1 MTIQQLNYVIT
12 ISEKGSLNKA
22 AEVLYVTQPSLT
34 SAVRELERELGITLF
49 NRGGKGVTLTNDGAE
64 FIQYARQVVNQY
76 DRLLEKYGKGGN
88 LRKKFGISCQHYSFA
103 VKSFVE
109 MVKQFDTD
117 EYEFAIRE
125 SKTRDVIEDVAAGKS
140 EVGILY
146 LSDFNR
152 KAIGKFL
159 KSNQLEFHPL
169 INCEPYVYLWK
180 GHPLADKDT
189 LINDCNVM
197 DPWLQERINVPD
209 MVSLLSA
216 EKRVRLLSAI
226 VDLGLS
232 LYGTRTWLTKYH
244 YDSRLNLAFVDEE
257 VWTVEENQNIYNH
270 AKIGINVSH
279 VQALDGFPWRILDIL
294 SSNACLVSDYHSG
307 FSKVLEGCYFP
318 TYRDPF
324 EARDLCK
331 WLLRD
336 ETARKQI
343 VRECNRFVS
352 EHFTLDRFLE
362 QLEELSSVKLRRQN

>member
-22 AEVLYVTQPSLT
+22 AEVRFVTQPSLT
-34 SAVRELERELGITLF
+34 SAVRELEKELGITLF

-64 FIQYARQVVNQY
+64 FIQYARQVVTQY

-125 SKTRDVIEDVAAGKS
+125 SKTRDVIEDVTTGKS

-169 INCEPYVYLWK
+169 IKCEPYVYLWK
-180 GHPLADKDT
+180 GHPLA
-189 LINDCNVM
+189 
-197 DPWLQERINVPD
+197 
-209 MVSLLSA
+209 
-216 EKRVRLLSAI
+216 
-226 VDLGLS
+226 G
-232 LYGTRTWLTKYH
+232 
-244 YDSRLNLAFVDEE
+244 
-257 VWTVEENQNIYNH
+257 
-270 AKIGINVSH
+270 
-279 VQALDGFPWRILDIL
+279 
-294 SSNACLVSDYHSG
+294 
-307 FSKVLEGCYFP
+307 
-318 TYRDPF
+318 
-324 EARDLCK
+324 
-331 WLLRD
+331 
-336 ETARKQI
+336 KQSI
-343 VRECNRFVS
+343 R
-352 EHFTLDRFLE
+352 
-362 QLEELSSVKLRRQN
+362 LEELRDYPCLSFEQGPSGAFYFAEEILSTYDYIRTIKATDRATMLNLMVGLNGYTLCSGIICEELNGSDYVAVAFEDEEEEVAAGRMEIGYIVKENMILSQMGEKYIAELQRYLSDVQS

>member
-1 MTIQQLNYVIT
+1 VRTMTIQQLNYVIT

-159 KSNQLEFHPL
+159 KSNQLEFHQL

-180 GHPLADKDT
+180 GHPLA
-189 LINDCNVM
+189 
-197 DPWLQERINVPD
+197 
-209 MVSLLSA
+209 
-216 EKRVRLLSAI
+216 
-226 VDLGLS
+226 
-232 LYGTRTWLTKYH
+232 
-244 YDSRLNLAFVDEE
+244 
-257 VWTVEENQNIYNH
+257 
-270 AKIGINVSH
+270 
-279 VQALDGFPWRILDIL
+279 
-294 SSNACLVSDYHSG
+294 
-307 FSKVLEGCYFP
+307 
-318 TYRDPF
+318 
-324 EARDLCK
+324 
-331 WLLRD
+331 
-336 ETARKQI
+336 KQKSI
-343 VRECNRFVS
+343 R
-352 EHFTLDRFLE
+352 
-362 QLEELSSVKLRRQN
+362 LEELQDYPCLSFEQGPSGAFYFSEEILSTYDYIRTIKTTDRATMLNLMVGLNGYTLCSGIICEELNGSDYVAVAFEDKEEEVAAGRMEIGYIVKENMILSQMAEMYIGELKKYLGTIQN

>member
-22 AEVLYVTQPSLT
+22 AEVLFVTQPSLT
-34 SAVRELERELGITLF
+34 SAVRELEKELGITLF

-64 FIQYARQVVNQY
+64 FIQYARQVVTQY

-125 SKTRDVIEDVAAGKS
+125 SKTRDVIEDVTTGKS

-169 INCEPYVYLWK
+169 IKCEPYVYLWK
-180 GHPLADKDT
+180 GHPLAGKKS
-189 LINDCNVM
+189 I
-197 DPWLQERINVPD
+197 R
-209 MVSLLSA
+209 
-216 EKRVRLLSAI
+216 
-226 VDLGLS
+226 
-232 LYGTRTWLTKYH
+232 
-244 YDSRLNLAFVDEE
+244 
-257 VWTVEENQNIYNH
+257 
-270 AKIGINVSH
+270 
-279 VQALDGFPWRILDIL
+279 
-294 SSNACLVSDYHSG
+294 
-307 FSKVLEGCYFP
+307 
-318 TYRDPF
+318 
-324 EARDLCK
+324 
-331 WLLRD
+331 
-336 ETARKQI
+336 
-343 VRECNRFVS
+343 
-352 EHFTLDRFLE
+352 
-362 QLEELSSVKLRRQN
+362 LEELRDYPCLSFEQGPSGAFYFSEEILSTYDYIRTIKATDRATMLNLMVGLNGYTLCSGIICEELNGSDYVAVAFEDEEEEVAAGRMEIGYIVKENMILSQMGEKYIKELRRYLSSIQNS

>member
-34 SAVRELERELGITLF
+34 SAVRELEKELGITLF

-64 FIQYARQVVNQY
+64 FIQYARQVVTQY

-125 SKTRDVIEDVAAGKS
+125 SKTRDVIEDVTTGKS

-159 KSNQLEFHPL
+159 KSSQLEFHPL
-169 INCEPYVYLWK
+169 IKCEPYVYLWK
-180 GHPLADKDT
+180 GHPLAQKK
-189 LINDCNVM
+189 
-197 DPWLQERINVPD
+197 
-209 MVSLLSA
+209 S
-216 EKRVRLLSAI
+216 
-226 VDLGLS
+226 
-232 LYGTRTWLTKYH
+232 
-244 YDSRLNLAFVDEE
+244 
-257 VWTVEENQNIYNH
+257 
-270 AKIGINVSH
+270 
-279 VQALDGFPWRILDIL
+279 IL
-294 SSNACLVSDYHSG
+294 
-307 FSKVLEGCYFP
+307 
-318 TYRDPF
+318 
-324 EARDLCK
+324 
-331 WLLRD
+331 
-336 ETARKQI
+336 
-343 VRECNRFVS
+343 
-352 EHFTLDRFLE
+352 
-362 QLEELSSVKLRRQN
+362 LEELRDYPCLSFEQGPSGAFYFAEEILSTYDYIRTIKATDRATMLNLMVGLNGYTLCSGIICEELNGSDYVAVAFDDEEEEVAAGRMEIGYIVKENMILSQMAEKYIGELRRYLGV

>member
-34 SAVRELERELGITLF
+34 SAVRELEKELGITLF

-64 FIQYARQVVNQY
+64 FIQYARQVVTQY

-125 SKTRDVIEDVAAGKS
+125 TKTRDVIEDVTTGKS

-159 KSNQLEFHPL
+159 KSSQLEFHPL
-169 INCEPYVYLWK
+169 IKCEPYVYLWK
-180 GHPLADKDT
+180 GHPLANKKS
-189 LINDCNVM
+189 I
-197 DPWLQERINVPD
+197 R
-209 MVSLLSA
+209 
-216 EKRVRLLSAI
+216 
-226 VDLGLS
+226 
-232 LYGTRTWLTKYH
+232 
-244 YDSRLNLAFVDEE
+244 
-257 VWTVEENQNIYNH
+257 
-270 AKIGINVSH
+270 
-279 VQALDGFPWRILDIL
+279 
-294 SSNACLVSDYHSG
+294 
-307 FSKVLEGCYFP
+307 
-318 TYRDPF
+318 
-324 EARDLCK
+324 
-331 WLLRD
+331 
-336 ETARKQI
+336 
-343 VRECNRFVS
+343 
-352 EHFTLDRFLE
+352 
-362 QLEELSSVKLRRQN
+362 LEELRDYPCLSFEQGPSGAFYFSEEILSTYDYIRTIKATDRATMLNLMVGLNGYTLCSGIICEELNGSDYVAVAFEDTEEEVAAGRMEIGYIVKQNMILSQMAEMYITELKKYLQSIKTEN